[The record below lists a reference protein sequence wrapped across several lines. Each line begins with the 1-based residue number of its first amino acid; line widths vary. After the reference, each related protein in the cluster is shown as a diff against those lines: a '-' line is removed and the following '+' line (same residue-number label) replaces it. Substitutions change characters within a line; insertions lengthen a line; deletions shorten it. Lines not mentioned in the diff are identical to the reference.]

1 MGSFDYNDDYSS
13 FDNLL
18 DRATLLTEGG
28 RGLGGYHSG
37 LGGALTSRLKDAG
50 SEAFT
55 RDARLFAVH
64 ILFGASIITDE
75 EESLL
80 RSAGPAAGKNYRLAL
95 VQILD
100 NHKDEIIERA
110 DEISDAIE
118 ERFPAFTNE
127 ILGRDP
133 ERIKS
138 NISNRQVKLATKDIE
153 REIKSGKDLDD
164 SISDNVEKVLA
175 NAAVYT
181 TLTNTQGRV
190 DDKDLDTVEKYATE
204 FVNGFND
211 LDVLIK
217 KLKTFDTE
225 NFNVLADELSNS
237 LSSIKSN
244 AGIGEDNEDPYRG
257 VNDPGDS
264 DNSYEGG
271 MAGQN
276 ISEIEDEEDQAK
288 EGHLVFLLR
297 FKGTKSERPWP
308 YLIDTHGKR
317 TALMHKDDSSFNHSS
332 LRPFHRKYVSVS
344 GNPDPEFRGTE
355 DQLLVTDVTEAP
367 DPFAGISAREDKEEV
382 ISREGL
388 NNNMRKRKLLFEKRK
403 NWNRFR
409 SENKEKLVVEKDL
422 NAAERRALPDKDF
435 ALPGK
440 GKGPEGKQAGSYP
453 IPDEKHARSA
463 LSLVSQHGTP
473 EEKKKVRAAV
483 ARKFPGINQEDEEDS
498 YDPQKHGAPGD
509 LNRKDIQRQTEA
521 DQRGMAALAAS
532 SDPDHRDKDKALSK
546 ASNLAWEEVGRVNK
560 ERDAAYKAYQD
571 AVSED
576 QPKLVASKYRMD
588 KGRPGH
594 DVYYDEAED
603 RNKVIPEPWRNPK
616 PGAPR
621 ARLSNRL
628 DFENEEEA
636 EKYRHS
642 PMLDSYR
649 TSTSGYLTEQ
659 VAKDKRNKIKPK
671 TENQSFKNR
680 YKPKT
685 HWQLEELKR
694 YGL

>member
-276 ISEIEDEEDQAK
+276 ISEIEDEED
-288 EGHLVFLLR
+288 
-297 FKGTKSERPWP
+297 
-308 YLIDTHGKR
+308 
-317 TALMHKDDSSFNHSS
+317 
-332 LRPFHRKYVSVS
+332 
-344 GNPDPEFRGTE
+344 
-355 DQLLVTDVTEAP
+355 
-367 DPFAGISAREDKEEV
+367 V
-382 ISREGL
+382 ISRESL
-388 NNNMRKRKLLFEKRK
+388 NNNMRKRKLLFEKKK
-403 NWNRFR
+403 NWGRFR
-409 SENKEKLVVEKDL
+409 SNTKERLVVEKDL
-422 NAAERRALPDKDF
+422 DAAERRALPNKDF

-453 IPDEKHARSA
+453 IPDESHARSA

-473 EEKKKVRAAV
+473 EEKKRVRAAV
-483 ARKFPGINQEDEEDS
+483 ARKFPGINQEDEEFS
-498 YDPQKHGAPGD
+498 
-509 LNRKDIQRQTEA
+509 
-521 DQRGMAALAAS
+521 M
-532 SDPDHRDKDKALSK
+532 
-546 ASNLAWEEVGRVNK
+546 
-560 ERDAAYKAYQD
+560 
-571 AVSED
+571 
-576 QPKLVASKYRMD
+576 
-588 KGRPGH
+588 
-594 DVYYDEAED
+594 
-603 RNKVIPEPWRNPK
+603 
-616 PGAPR
+616 
-621 ARLSNRL
+621 
-628 DFENEEEA
+628 
-636 EKYRHS
+636 S
-642 PMLDSYR
+642 PMLDSYQ
-649 TSTSGYLTEQ
+649 TDTSGYLIEQ
-659 VAKDKRNKIKPK
+659 VAKDKRNKKPEVK
-671 TENQSFKNR
+671 NQSFKER